1 VETPRLNEF
10 LGHLEGLE
18 MSRQEAVLETFSRDE
33 SQLEAA
39 RPEVVIFAKSTQD
52 VARCLMWAN
61 KFQIPVT
68 PVGARSGKSG
78 GSLCVAGG
86 VALSLSRMDQ
96 VLNLN
101 AIDRTLTAQ
110 PGVILDAL
118 KARAEQVGLWYP
130 PDPNSAAWCTLGGT
144 IAENAGGPCALK
156 YGVTGHYVLS
166 MEWVTPQGDIVRVG
180 AQTHKGVAG
189 YNLVQLFVGSEGT
202 LGVCTEATLKLIPKP
217 AHVIT
222 ALFQFRSMAQ
232 ALAMVSSA
240 MTQGAWPRCVEL
252 LDETALRVAALP
264 EIASTSQAVLI
275 VECDGSDEA
284 AVLSEMDLLRTLGL
298 NSGALEPT
306 VAQSAAQREAIWQV
320 RRNVSLALKT
330 LKRFKLSE
338 DIVIP
343 ISRLAEAIES
353 IKALGRSRGLL
364 VATYGHAGDG
374 NLHTNVLFDDPSE
387 RPTVE
392 KLLTDI
398 MKLTVDL
405 GGTITGEHGVGS
417 AKRAHLR
424 LEQSPQVIDI
434 QTKMKQLFDPKG
446 ILNPHKIF

>member
-1 VETPRLNEF
+1 VETPQLNEF
-10 LGHLEGLE
+10 LAHLDGLE
-18 MSRQEAVLETFSRDE
+18 ISRQEGVLEAFSRDE
-33 SQLEAA
+33 SQLEAV
-39 RPEVVIFAKSTQD
+39 RPDVVLFAKSAQD
-52 VARCLMWAN
+52 VARCLKWAN
-61 KFQIPVT
+61 EFQIAVT

-78 GSLCVAGG
+78 GSLCLSGG
-86 VALSLSRMDQ
+86 VALCVERMDQ
-96 VLNLN
+96 VLNVN

-130 PDPNSAAWCTLGGT
+130 PDPNSSAWCTLGGT

-180 AQTHKGVAG
+180 VQTHKGVAG
-189 YNLVQLFVGSEGT
+189 YNLVQLLVGSEGT
-202 LGVCTEATLKLIPKP
+202 LGVCTEATVKLIPKP
-217 AHVIT
+217 AHVVT
-222 ALFQFRSMAQ
+222 ALFQFRSMAE
-232 ALAMVSSA
+232 ALAMVSLA
-240 MTQGAWPRCVEL
+240 MTRGAWPRCVEL
-252 LDETALRVAALP
+252 LDETALQVAALP
-264 EIASTSQAVLI
+264 EIASTSRAVLI
-275 VECDGSDEA
+275 VECDGSDES

-306 VAQSAAQREAIWQV
+306 VSQSAAQREAIWRV

-434 QTKMKQLFDPKG
+434 QNKMKQLFDPKG
-446 ILNPHKIF
+446 ILNPQKIF